1 MLEVGRLLL
10 LLHRVWE
17 RSDSV
22 ALANKA
28 VVAAVIGDWCV
39 VIDAVDIV
47 ARRIL
52 LLHGLQE
59 ADERIRNCICTWFLV
74 GWSYTW
80 SLGKMSCC

>member
-17 RSDSV
+17 RSDIV
-22 ALANKA
+22 ALANEA
-28 VVAAVIGDWCV
+28 VVAADVIGDWSII
-39 VIDAVDIV
+39 IDAVDIA

-74 GWSYTW
+74 GYSW